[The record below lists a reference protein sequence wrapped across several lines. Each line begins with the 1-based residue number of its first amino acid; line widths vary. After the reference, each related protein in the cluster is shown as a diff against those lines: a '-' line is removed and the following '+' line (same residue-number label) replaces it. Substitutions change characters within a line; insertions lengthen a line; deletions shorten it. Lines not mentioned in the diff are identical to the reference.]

1 MRFIVGEQER
11 GFLFKKGQF
20 VKMLNP
26 GSHSFWF
33 GEYFMTVQKALLAR
47 PLHEVFSPA
56 LLAVFRKDVEFSAQ
70 TVTQDVPDG
79 KLALHYVDGRLQNAL
94 PAGFYTFWNVA
105 EKHTFTLMDI
115 TEPEVK
121 DLPLLICQKLHA
133 QKWLVKL
140 SVGETQKG
148 ILLFNQQFQR
158 LLEPGEY
165 YFWNTATKPEVV
177 LMETRRQELALN
189 GQEILTKDKVE
200 LRMNFVCS
208 YRITDCLKAYQEIA
222 DVKSQFYIA
231 VQLVLRDYAA
241 GLTLDEL
248 LTQRSSIQEKL
259 LELIRPKAEVLYIE
273 VADAGIKDIILPG
286 DMREIMNTVL
296 LAEKRAQANV
306 ITRREEVASTR
317 SLLNTAKLMDENKT
331 LYKLKELEYLEKI
344 CENVGNISVSGG
356 DLLEH
361 LRAIIGSA
369 PEDGKT
375 NKM

>member
-1 MRFIVGEQER
+1 MTFIVSEFER
-11 GFLFKKGQF
+11 GFLTRKGQF

-26 GSHSFWF
+26 GHHSFWL
-33 GEYFMTVQKALLAR
+33 GEYFMTVKKVPLSQ
-47 PLHEVFSPA
+47 PLHDA
-56 LLAVFRKDVEFSAQ
+56 LPPEMLAVYRRDSEFCAQ

-79 KLALHYVDGRLQNAL
+79 KLALHYVNGRLQNAL
-94 PAGFYTFWNVA
+94 PAGSYTYWNVA
-105 EKHTFTLMDI
+105 EKHTFTLLDI
-115 TEPEVK
+115 TEPEVR
-121 DLPLLICQKLHA
+121 DLPLPVCQKLHA
-133 QKWLVKL
+133 QKWLGKL
-140 SVGETQKG
+140 TVGQSQKG
-148 ILLFNQQFQR
+148 ILLFNDQFQR

-165 YFWNTATKPEVV
+165 YFWNTATKASVV

-200 LRMNFVCS
+200 IRLNFVCS

-248 LTQRSSIQEKL
+248 LTQREDVQEKL
-259 LELIRPKAEVLYIE
+259 LALIRPKAEALYIE
-273 VADAGIKDIILPG
+273 VSDAGIKDVILPG

-369 PEDGKT
+369 PEAGKT
-375 NKM
+375 AKK